1 MTVGIVKKSM
11 PAAQL
16 IWLRRKVGQVC
27 EGGLLRR
34 GMYLATVD
42 WATAMPSLSNSP
54 WIRGAP
60 QPGFSVAMRRM
71 SVRRSALIEGRPV
84 GRDRQRQK
92 RRKPRRCQ
100 RMTVAGRTMAS
111 VSRQPGQSFARP
123 TQKARSRAQSRRR
136 GRRRAR
142 IASCWRRARFSRTR
156 SAREQNKVRTA
167 AAKARSRANIPIWVA
182 ERTGG
187 SKSHRPAARPPAGA
201 QVLPTR
207 VAQGSAD
214 GLFSRHR
221 GPD

>member
-1 MTVGIVKKSM
+1 M

-16 IWLRRKVGQVC
+16 IWLRRKVRQVC
-27 EGGLLRR
+27 EGGLFRR

-111 VSRQPGQSFARP
+111 VSRQPGQDRELLAQGEVLQNEVGAGTEQGADSGREGAQQGEHTSLGRRTDRWQQVAPPSGETARRCASAP
-123 TQKARSRAQSRRR
+123 DASRAGVR
-136 GRRRAR
+136 GRT
-142 IASCWRRARFSRTR
+142 F
-156 SAREQNKVRTA
+156 Q
-167 AAKARSRANIPIWVA
+167 
-182 ERTGG
+182 
-187 SKSHRPAARPPAGA
+187 
-201 QVLPTR
+201 
-207 VAQGSAD
+207 
-214 GLFSRHR
+214 
-221 GPD
+221 

>member
-1 MTVGIVKKSM
+1 M

-16 IWLRRKVGQVC
+16 IWLRRKVRQVC
-27 EGGLLRR
+27 EGGLFRR

-111 VSRQPGQSFARP
+111 VSRQPGQNFARP
-123 TQKARSRAQSRRR
+123 TQKARSRAQSEVLQNEVGAGTEQGADGGREGAQRVEPTSL
-136 GRRRAR
+136 GRRTDR
-142 IASCWRRARFSRTR
+142 W
-156 SAREQNKVRTA
+156 QQ
-167 AAKARSRANIPIWVA
+167 VA
-182 ERTGG
+182 
-187 SKSHRPAARPPAGA
+187 PPSG
-201 QVLPTR
+201 
-207 VAQGSAD
+207 
-214 GLFSRHR
+214 
-221 GPD
+221 